1 MQGARVRE
9 IRDAAPAVVLDTHS
23 KRLMNIESMLLA
35 AWEKLDRENEIER
48 ARRSDVGYTNTDV
61 KPFAWCDVDD
71 AEALVLMKRP
81 TVTYL
86 NLEFNTITD
95 AGLTAIAEALGESNV
110 TALYL
115 GGQKITDVGVV
126 ALAAALPGSKVTK
139 LSLSLCRLTDTSGLA
154 ILRAVH
160 VSNVMVVWLGCSG
173 FSRKLIDDIET
184 AIKIRQ
190 LLLLMRLV
198 FFQNVDGDHAII
210 HRVARFLLG

>member
-1 MQGARVRE
+1 MQRFGVYSIGGDVRKRSSGAVRAPWRGWPLPSPLVHGQGRGARHVASGVVCDSRGDGHVQRTRVYEFCASERKRHSDAVRDTRRGVQVQGARVRE

-110 TALYL
+110 K
-115 GGQKITDVGVV
+115 G
-126 ALAAALPGSKVTK
+126 
-139 LSLSLCRLTDTSGLA
+139 
-154 ILRAVH
+154 IL
-160 VSNVMVVWLGCSG
+160 
-173 FSRKLIDDIET
+173 
-184 AIKIRQ
+184 
-190 LLLLMRLV
+190 
-198 FFQNVDGDHAII
+198 
-210 HRVARFLLG
+210 